1 MTISDLLLQDFDF
14 EISNTRR
21 TLERLP
27 EDRNGWKCHDKSM
40 ELGKLTMH
48 CATLPLFGFYILA
61 DDGMDMA
68 ASKRAQVPLVF
79 TTREAAIRQ
88 LEEAAKSCR
97 DALAAASD
105 EALSA
110 SWRFS
115 FGEQLI
121 SEMPRATTFRMMFFN
136 HLIHHTAQL
145 GVYLRLND
153 LPVPAL
159 YGPSADEQWSA
170 K

>member
-79 TTREAAIRQ
+79 TTREAAQSDSWMKRQ
-88 LEEAAKSCR
+88 NPVAMRLQQPQMRLC
-97 DALAAASD
+97 
-105 EALSA
+105 
-110 SWRFS
+110 W
-115 FGEQLI
+115 
-121 SEMPRATTFRMMFFN
+121 PRGDSVSQN
-136 HLIHHTAQL
+136 
-145 GVYLRLND
+145 N
-153 LPVPAL
+153 
-159 YGPSADEQWSA
+159 
-170 K
+170 

>member
-79 TTREAAIRQ
+79 TTRGGNPTAGGSGKI
-88 LEEAAKSCR
+88 
-97 DALAAASD
+97 
-105 EALSA
+105 LSRCTC
-110 SWRFS
+110 SS
-115 FGEQLI
+115 
-121 SEMPRATTFRMMFFN
+121 
-136 HLIHHTAQL
+136 
-145 GVYLRLND
+145 LR
-153 LPVPAL
+153 
-159 YGPSADEQWSA
+159 
-170 K
+170 